1 MRKICTSFFFLSL
14 FLHSNQSH
22 AQSIDSIKVSGFLE
36 VYFGKD
42 QAIWNKHSRP
52 NFLYSHTAT
61 DHVALNTAVFELKS
75 YSKRINTHL
84 ALVEGTYA
92 NKVTSAEPT
101 GFGALYLANISLALD
116 QSKNCW
122 LTAGIFPSHIGLETA
137 IGLNN
142 VSLTRSLAAE
152 NSPYYESGVKLDY
165 VSKNKIWNF
174 SLLGLN
180 GWQTMTLLPQDHQM
194 GIGSSIS
201 FQPNSKFFVSHN
213 TYFGEVALIDT
224 SAQRLFN
231 NFQFQL
237 KSNEWTFQGQ
247 WDFGIQKGE
256 KWHVGFLG
264 LGRNINKRIN
274 LNSRV
279 EYVNDPKSLVMGSS
293 LNSVFGGSIGGC
305 YKLAPH
311 AIIRAEYRYFKST
324 NEASFQFKSSS
335 SKTMQGLTLS
345 LAAQF

>member
-1 MRKICTSFFFLSL
+1 MRKICTFLFFLSL
-14 FLHSNQSH
+14 FLHSNQSL
-22 AQSIDSIKVSGFLE
+22 AQSIDSVKVSGFLE

-42 QAIWNKHSRP
+42 QAIWNNHSRP

-116 QSKNCW
+116 QAKNCW

-137 IGLNN
+137 IGLTN

-201 FQPNSKFFVSHN
+201 FQPNAKFFVSHN

-231 NFQFQL
+231 NVQFQL
-237 KSNEWTFQGQ
+237 KSNDWTLQGQ

-264 LGRNINKRIN
+264 IGRNINKRIN

-293 LNSVFGGSIGGC
+293 LNSVYGGSIGGW

-311 AIIRAEYRYFKST
+311 ATLRAEYRYFRSL
-324 NEASFQFKSSS
+324 NETPFQFKSSS

-345 LAAQF
+345 LAVQF

>member
-1 MRKICTSFFFLSL
+1 MRKICTSLFFLSL
-14 FLHSNQSH
+14 FLHSNQNH

-42 QAIWNKHSRP
+42 QVIWNNHSRP

-116 QSKNCW
+116 QAKNCW

-152 NSPYYESGVKLDY
+152 NSPYYESG
-165 VSKNKIWNF
+165 
-174 SLLGLN
+174 
-180 GWQTMTLLPQDHQM
+180 
-194 GIGSSIS
+194 
-201 FQPNSKFFVSHN
+201 
-213 TYFGEVALIDT
+213 
-224 SAQRLFN
+224 
-231 NFQFQL
+231 
-237 KSNEWTFQGQ
+237 
-247 WDFGIQKGE
+247 
-256 KWHVGFLG
+256 
-264 LGRNINKRIN
+264 
-274 LNSRV
+274 
-279 EYVNDPKSLVMGSS
+279 
-293 LNSVFGGSIGGC
+293 
-305 YKLAPH
+305 
-311 AIIRAEYRYFKST
+311 
-324 NEASFQFKSSS
+324 
-335 SKTMQGLTLS
+335 
-345 LAAQF
+345 